1 LEKSKF
7 NLSNEMKIGLVV
19 IAAIIVA
26 FVGFRI
32 MKDQPVF
39 RQSNVLY
46 TTFDRVDALLP
57 GSVVHVKGLKIGT
70 VKGIEYQVD
79 SDNMLI
85 TLNITSTIPIP
96 VGSKAKLVSP
106 EVFGSVTVEIVRS
119 NSAEQAEWESF
130 LEGVTEQG
138 LIDKFSEK
146 GDEAIDKLNVS
157 LTRLNGLMGKL
168 DSSLYSDNRDKIG
181 NTLSSF
187 EKTGKDVQQLI
198 ERRKSDIDSM
208 IISMSNAAQNF
219 DELSEGN
226 KAEVDSMLTSL
237 KNASMELETLSKG
250 LNKTTLSLNDIL
262 GKINEGTG
270 TFGKMVNDESLYT
283 NLDSLS
289 FNLNELVKNIQKDP
303 KKYLKHMRLVEVF

>member
-1 LEKSKF
+1 MEKSKF

>member
-1 LEKSKF
+1 
-7 NLSNEMKIGLVV
+7 MKIGLVV

>member
-1 LEKSKF
+1 MEKSKF

-119 NSAEQAEWESF
+119 NNAEQAEWESF

-146 GDEAIDKLNVS
+146 GDEAIDKLNIS
-157 LTRLNGLMGKL
+157 LTKLNGLMGKV
-168 DSSLYSDNRDKIG
+168 DSSLYSDDQDKIKS
-181 NTLSSF
+181 TLNSF

-198 ERRKSDIDSM
+198 ERRKNDIDSM
-208 IISMSNAAQNF
+208 IVSMSNVAQNF

-237 KNASMELETLSKG
+237 KNTSMELEKLSKG

-262 GKINEGTG
+262 EKINDGTG

>member
-1 LEKSKF
+1 
-7 NLSNEMKIGLVV
+7 MKIGLVV

-119 NSAEQAEWESF
+119 NNAEQAEWESF

-146 GDEAIDKLNVS
+146 GDEAIDKLNIS
-157 LTRLNGLMGKL
+157 LTKLNGLMGKV
-168 DSSLYSDNRDKIG
+168 DSSLYSDDQDKIKS
-181 NTLSSF
+181 TLNSF

-198 ERRKSDIDSM
+198 ERRKNDIDSM
-208 IISMSNAAQNF
+208 IVSMSNVAQNF

-237 KNASMELETLSKG
+237 KNTSMELEKLSKG

-262 GKINEGTG
+262 EKINDGTG

>member
-119 NSAEQAEWESF
+119 NNAEQAEWESF

-146 GDEAIDKLNVS
+146 GDEAIDKLNIS
-157 LTRLNGLMGKL
+157 LTKLNGLMGKV
-168 DSSLYSDNRDKIG
+168 DSSLYSDDQDKIKS
-181 NTLSSF
+181 TLNSF

-198 ERRKSDIDSM
+198 ERRKNDIDSM
-208 IISMSNAAQNF
+208 IVSMSNVAQNF

-237 KNASMELETLSKG
+237 KNTSMELEKLSKG

-262 GKINEGTG
+262 EKINDGTG

>member
-1 LEKSKF
+1 MEKSKF

-138 LIDKFSEK
+138 VIDKFSEK

>member
-1 LEKSKF
+1 MEKSKF

-219 DELSEGN
+219 DALSEGN

>member
-1 LEKSKF
+1 MEKSKF

-157 LTRLNGLMGKL
+157 LSKLNGLMGKL

>member
-1 LEKSKF
+1 MEKSKF

-119 NSAEQAEWESF
+119 NNAKQAEWESF

-146 GDEAIDKLNVS
+146 GDEAIDKLNIS
-157 LTRLNGLMGKL
+157 LTKLNGLMGKV
-168 DSSLYSDNRDKIG
+168 DSSLYSDDQDKIKS
-181 NTLSSF
+181 TLNSF

-198 ERRKSDIDSM
+198 ERRKNDIDSM
-208 IISMSNAAQNF
+208 IVSMSNVAQNF

-237 KNASMELETLSKG
+237 KNTSMELEKLSKG

-262 GKINEGTG
+262 EKINEGTG